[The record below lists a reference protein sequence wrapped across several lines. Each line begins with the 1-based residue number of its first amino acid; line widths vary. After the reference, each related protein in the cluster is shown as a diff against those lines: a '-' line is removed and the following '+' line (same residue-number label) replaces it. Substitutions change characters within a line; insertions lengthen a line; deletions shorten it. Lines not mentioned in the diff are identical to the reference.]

1 MAFVAEVAAFV
12 IRATLVS
19 IQSPVLAS
27 NELSAIL
34 FVHGVRTYCAIR
46 FSLRRNV

>member
-12 IRATLVS
+12 IRTALIS

-34 FVHGVRTYCAIR
+34 LVHGVGTYRAIGL
-46 FSLRRNV
+46 SLRRNV